1 MPRQRAPRGDGSVY
15 FRADRQRWTV
25 ELDLD
30 GPDGQPKRHTWS
42 FPTETAARRKHRE
55 LLQARDRGQ
64 VHSDERQTVAQFA
77 TRYQDVV
84 VAHQAA
90 NTRRAV
96 GVALRRHLLPQ
107 FGTVRLFQLQ
117 PSTVQAFYGRLVQAG
132 YAPSTVREIHG
143 VFRAMVNQA
152 VAWGDLAANPLAR
165 VKVPSVPKR
174 EAAVL
179 QPEQVQRVLTTAR
192 GDRLE
197 ALVWLA
203 ATTGMREGEL
213 LGLYWDDVNLS
224 RGTLTVQRQRV
235 TGDGIKAPKTTAGRR
250 TLPLAAPV
258 RAALER
264 HQTHGRNG
272 PLVFH
277 TRTGRPL
284 GPAWLLNRWW
294 YPLLERAGVP
304 RVRLHDLRH
313 GAGSFL
319 LWLGMDIAQVSR
331 YLGHSSVAVTSAIYL
346 HAQERGAR
354 EKVDQ
359 LAALFEPP
367 ADGKPSSKPSLVD
380 CDPVD
385 SPAGRQPPAD

>member
-15 FRADRQRWTV
+15 FRTDRQRWCL
-25 ELDLD
+25 EMDLT
-30 GPDGQPKRHTWS
+30 GPDGQPTRHTWS
-42 FPTETAARRKHRE
+42 FPTEAEARRKHRE

-64 VHSDERQTVAQFA
+64 VHNDERQTVAQFA
-77 TRYQDVV
+77 QRYQAVV
-84 VAHQAA
+84 TAHQAA

-107 FGTVRLFQLQ
+107 FGAARLVQLQ

-132 YAPSTVREIHG
+132 YQPSTVREIHG
-143 VFRAMVNQA
+143 VFRAMLNQA
-152 VAWGDLAANPLAR
+152 VSWGDLTANPLAR

-174 EAAVL
+174 EPAVL

-224 RGTLTVQRQRV
+224 RGTLTVQRQRIS
-235 TGDGIKAPKTTAGRR
+235 GDGIKAPKTPAGRR

-264 HQTHGRNG
+264 QRARELPETTSTSRKLAETSSIS

-277 TRTGRPL
+277 TRTGRPI

-294 YPLLERAGVP
+294 YPLLARAGVP

-359 LAALFEPP
+359 LAALFEPQP
-367 ADGKPSSKPSLVD
+367 EPDST
-380 CDPVD
+380 PVE
-385 SPAGRQPPAD
+385 